1 MSNKLLLF
9 ILISTITL
17 ACKSDDKPLPYI
29 GETQVIDSRTQY
41 HTISDWKYT
50 NQNGE
55 TVTNKDLSE
64 YIYIADFF
72 FTSCPSICPKV
83 MKQMLRLQKEFA
95 DEPRVR
101 LVSFT
106 MDPKRDTE
114 EKLTAYANAIGA
126 DLDKWIFLRGDKEAT
141 FDLANEYFIVAYE
154 DADVPGGFDHSGK
167 IILIDKAG
175 HVRSFSE
182 GTDPSETPK
191 LIKDTKK
198 LLKSYGEN

>member
-1 MSNKLLLF
+1 MTNKLICCLLIT
-9 ILISTITL
+9 ILFSS
-17 ACKSDDKPLPYI
+17 CKTDDKPLPFI
-29 GETQVIDSRTQY
+29 GKTQVIEGKTEY
-41 HTISDWKYT
+41 HTIPDWLYT

-55 TVTNKDLSE
+55 TVTNKDLSD

-83 MKQMLRLQKEFA
+83 MKQMLRLQKEFE
-95 DEPRVR
+95 DEPNVK

-114 EKLTAYANAIGA
+114 EKLTAYANGIGA
-126 DLDKWIFLRGDKEAT
+126 NLDKWIFLRGDKEAT

-167 IILIDKAG
+167 LILVDKAG

-191 LIKDTKK
+191 LIKDTKT
-198 LLKSYGEN
+198 LLKQYSEK